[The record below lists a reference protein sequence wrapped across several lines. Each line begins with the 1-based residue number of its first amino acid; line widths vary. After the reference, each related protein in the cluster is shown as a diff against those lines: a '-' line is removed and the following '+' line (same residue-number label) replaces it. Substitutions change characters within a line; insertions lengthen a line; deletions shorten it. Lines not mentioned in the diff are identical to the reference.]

1 MNIAVSTEFVIAIHD
16 SIIAGEGGLTGFGQ
30 RGEGGLESALQR
42 IENHIVYGGISNLF
56 EISALYGVALARGHI
71 FNDGNKRT
79 ALACTLIYLAKQ
91 GIFIPKNSGLEQ
103 AMVDIATGDK
113 DYLWFA
119 RYLASLAQSSETN

>member
-16 SIIAGEGGLTGFGQ
+16 SIIACEGGLTGFSQ

-42 IENHIVYGGISNLF
+42 IENHIMYGGVRNLF
-56 EISALYGVALARGHI
+56 EIAALYGVALARGHV

-79 ALACTLIYLAKQ
+79 ALACTLIYLYKQ
-91 GIFIPKNSGLEQ
+91 GIAIPENPGLEQ
-103 AMVDIATGDK
+103 AVVDIATGAK

-119 RYLASLAQSSETN
+119 QYLASLAQSV